1 MVAWRQAAT
10 GEAWQEVRRAT
21 EDKWSG
27 RRGRPARGKAQMQWF
42 HMGINGASKR
52 EKKSKKLFIGE
63 IWQYF
68 SGLGNIILKIRSRG
82 IFEIGLFSSRR
93 YAFEP

>member
-52 EKKSKKLFIGE
+52 EKKIQKI
-63 IWQYF
+63 IYR
-68 SGLGNIILKIRSRG
+68 GNLA
-82 IFEIGLFSSRR
+82 IFFWFRKHNSQNQEQRDF
-93 YAFEP
+93 